1 MKGKTMKEYKV
12 VKVIYPDNCVGFFET
27 KEEAEKEVR
36 ENAKFWD
43 YNIADYE
50 IKEIAIDKKLF

>member
-1 MKGKTMKEYKV
+1 MKEYKV

-36 ENAKFWD
+36 ANARFWGYD
-43 YNIADYE
+43 IADYE
-50 IKEIAIDKKLF
+50 IKETEIDKKLF